1 MGRYGIKEHKVDT
14 LLRNKVFIDLYNIV
28 RNGVLIGEPSYSI
41 KNVERVYREKRETD
55 VTNGG
60 DSMVIY
66 EEWRSNPDGQT
77 WQTSKVLNAI
87 REYNIDDCNSTQE
100 LTKWLRKEQ
109 HSHKIKFLGHI
120 SNNVKIEDEEVTEII
135 KLRENLLDITS
146 KQTNDD
152 KKNVLQN
159 LAWILDFHKRENKPT
174 WWKLFERLSLT
185 DIDLHEDMDCL
196 VGLKERKKAAFSSFF

>member
-1 MGRYGIKEHKVDT
+1 M
-14 LLRNKVFIDLYNIV
+14 
-28 RNGVLIGEPSYSI
+28 
-41 KNVERVYREKRETD
+41 
-55 VTNGG
+55 
-60 DSMVIY
+60 
-66 EEWRSNPDGQT
+66 
-77 WQTSKVLNAI
+77 
-87 REYNIDDCNSTQE
+87 
-100 LTKWLRKEQ
+100 RKEQ
-109 HSHKIKFLGHI
+109 HSHKIKFLGQN

-196 VGLKERKKAAFSSFF
+196 IGLKRTKKAAFLPSSRAKNYVYEYSFNQNQPFKGLYKNYYILGEEKIKELYS